1 MLAVFGSSRK
11 GDRVN
16 ICRLLLI
23 GVLPCLALLGQTALK
38 PGFDVNAMDKSVNP
52 CEDFYKY
59 ACGNWIAANPVPA
72 DQSVWGR
79 FSVLAERNRTILK
92 DILETSTAKATRT
105 PVEQKIGDYYA
116 ACMDERGIEAKGI
129 APLNPELARIRAMTD
144 KSTLAEEIVRLHKVG
159 AHVLFSF
166 GSGQD
171 AKNSS
176 EVIAQAAQGG
186 LSLPDRDYYLR
197 EDAKSAELRKQYVA
211 HVQKMM
217 ELMGHTAEQA
227 VAEAKAVLAIETALA
242 KGSLDRVSLRDP
254 KKRYNRISVKGF
266 AALTPSFH
274 MTKYLAGIGAP
285 PVESLNVVTPQF
297 FKTLETMIDQ
307 SSLDDLKTY
316 LTWHYVTVSVH
327 MMPAAFV
334 EENFQFFGKTLT
346 GTQQMR
352 VRWKRCVE
360 AVDGDLGEAL
370 GQKYVEL
377 TFGAEGKERTL
388 KMVHALE
395 AAMEKDINALT
406 WMTPATKKKALEKL
420 HTVANKIGYPETWK
434 TYSDLAVR
442 KDDAL
447 GNSLRAN
454 EWQRKEILAKI
465 GKPVDYKEW
474 FMSPPTVNAYY
485 NPAQNNI
492 NFPAGILQPPFYDN
506 KLDDAVNFGAIGAV
520 IGHELT
526 HGFDDQGRQYD
537 PKGNLSDWWTEED
550 AKEFK
555 ERASCVDRQYS
566 GYTAIGDLKL
576 NGKLTLGEN
585 VADNGGLRI
594 AYMAF
599 MDTLANKTVPKVE
612 GFTPEQRLFLGWGQ
626 IWCINTKEEASRLR
640 ALTDPHSPGQYRAN
654 GTVSNMPEFQQ
665 AFGCTQG
672 QPMVRENACRV
683 W

>member
-1 MLAVFGSSRK
+1 MK
-11 GDRVN
+11 GAFVK
-16 ICRLLLI
+16 IWIVSLL
-23 GVLPCLALLGQTALK
+23 VALPCLAQTSLK
-38 PGFDVNAMDKSVNP
+38 PGFDVNAMDTRVNP

-92 DILETSTAKATRT
+92 DILETSTAKTTRT

-129 APLNPELARIRAMTD
+129 GPLKPELARITAIAD
-144 KSTLAEEIVRLHKVG
+144 KTAIAEEVVRLHKVG
-159 AHVLFSF
+159 ARVLFSF

-197 EDAKSAELRKQYVA
+197 EDAKSVELRKQYVA
-211 HVQKMM
+211 HVQKML
-217 ELMGHTAEQA
+217 ELMGHPTEQA
-227 VAEAKAVLAIETALA
+227 SAEARAVMAIETALA

-254 KKRYNRISVKGF
+254 KKRYNRINVADF
-266 AALTPSFH
+266 TALTPSFQ

-285 PVESLNVVTPQF
+285 PMASLNVITTQF
-297 FKTLETMIDQ
+297 FTMLDATIQ
-307 SSLDDLKTY
+307 AASLDDLKTY
-316 LTWHYVTVSVH
+316 MMWHYLTVSVS

-334 EENFQFFGKTLT
+334 DENFQFFGKTLT
-346 GTQQMR
+346 GTQEMR
-352 VRWKRCVE
+352 ARWKRCVE

-377 TFGAEGKERTL
+377 TFGTEGKERTL

-395 AAMEKDINALT
+395 AAMEKDINALA
-406 WMTPATKKKALEKL
+406 WMTPVTKKKALEKL
-420 HTVANKIGYPETWK
+420 HTVANKIGYPEKWK
-434 TYSDLAVR
+434 NYSDMAIR

-454 EWQRKEILAKI
+454 EWQRKESLAKI
-465 GKPVDYKEW
+465 GKPVDYQEW

-566 GYTAIGDLKL
+566 GYTAVGDLKV

-599 MDTLANKTVPKVE
+599 MDTLANKTLPKVD

-626 IWCINTKEEASRLR
+626 IWCINSKDEASRLR
-640 ALTDPHSPGQYRAN
+640 ALTDPHSPGRYRVN
-654 GTVSNMPEFQQ
+654 GTVSNMPEFQK
-665 AFGCTQG
+665 AFSCTQG

>member
-1 MLAVFGSSRK
+1 
-11 GDRVN
+11 
-16 ICRLLLI
+16 
-23 GVLPCLALLGQTALK
+23 
-38 PGFDVNAMDKSVNP
+38 
-52 CEDFYKY
+52 
-59 ACGNWIAANPVPA
+59 
-72 DQSVWGR
+72 
-79 FSVLAERNRTILK
+79 
-92 DILETSTAKATRT
+92 
-105 PVEQKIGDYYA
+105 
-116 ACMDERGIEAKGI
+116 
-129 APLNPELARIRAMTD
+129 
-144 KSTLAEEIVRLHKVG
+144 
-159 AHVLFSF
+159 
-166 GSGQD
+166 
-171 AKNSS
+171 
-176 EVIAQAAQGG
+176 
-186 LSLPDRDYYLR
+186 
-197 EDAKSAELRKQYVA
+197 
-211 HVQKMM
+211 
-217 ELMGHTAEQA
+217 
-227 VAEAKAVLAIETALA
+227 
-242 KGSLDRVSLRDP
+242 
-254 KKRYNRISVKGF
+254 
-266 AALTPSFH
+266 
-274 MTKYLAGIGAP
+274 
-285 PVESLNVVTPQF
+285 
-297 FKTLETMIDQ
+297 MIDQ
-307 SSLDDLKTY
+307 TSLDDLKAY

-334 EENFQFFGKTLT
+334 DENFQFFGKTLT

-377 TFGAEGKERTL
+377 TFGVEGKERTL

-406 WMTPATKKKALEKL
+406 WMTPVTKKKALEKL
-420 HTVANKIGYPETWK
+420 HTVANKIGYPEKWK

-454 EWQRKEILAKI
+454 EWQRKESLAKI

-555 ERASCVDRQYS
+555 ERASCVDKQYS

-640 ALTDPHSPGQYRAN
+640 ALTDPHSPGQYRVN
-654 GTVSNMPEFQQ
+654 GTVSNMPEFQK
-665 AFGCTQG
+665 AFACTQG

>member
-1 MLAVFGSSRK
+1 
-11 GDRVN
+11 VN
-16 ICRLLLI
+16 ISRLLLAG
-23 GVLPCLALLGQTALK
+23 GVSCLGLLGQTSIK

-52 CEDFYKY
+52 CVDFYKY
-59 ACGNWIAANPVPA
+59 ACGNWIANNPVPA
-72 DQSVWGR
+72 DQSSWGR
-79 FSVLAERNRTILK
+79 FNVLAERNRTILK
-92 DILETSTAKATRT
+92 DILETSTAKTTRT

-129 APLNPELARIRAMTD
+129 APLKPEFAKIAAISDKAALAD
-144 KSTLAEEIVRLHKVG
+144 EIVRLHKVG
-159 AHVLFSF
+159 AAVLFAF

-176 EVIAQAAQGG
+176 EVIAQATQGG
-186 LSLPDRDYYLR
+186 LSLPERDYYLR
-197 EDAKSAELRKQYVA
+197 EDAKSVELRKQFVA

-217 ELMGHTAEQA
+217 ELLGHPPEQA
-227 VAEAKAVLAIETALA
+227 ATEAKAILAIETSLA

-254 KKRYNRISVKGF
+254 NKRYNRMSVKDL
-266 AALTPSFH
+266 AALTPSFQL
-274 MTKYLAGIGAP
+274 TKYISEIGAP
-285 PVESLNVVTPQF
+285 PLESLNVISPQF
-297 FKTLETMIDQ
+297 FKTLETTINET
-307 SSLDDLKTY
+307 SLDDLKTY
-316 LTWHYVTVSVH
+316 LTWHYVTVSVN
-327 MMPAAFV
+327 MLPAAFV
-334 EENFQFFGKTLT
+334 NENFQFFGKTLT
-346 GTQQMR
+346 GAQEMR
-352 VRWKRCVE
+352 ARWKRCVQ

-377 TFGAEGKERTL
+377 TFGTEGKERTL

-395 AAMEKDINALT
+395 AAMEKDIKALT
-406 WMTPATKKKALEKL
+406 WMTPATKEKALEKL
-420 HTVANKIGYPETWK
+420 HAIANKIGYPEKWK
-434 TYSDLAVR
+434 TYSDLTIR

-454 EWQRKEILAKI
+454 DWQKQERMAKI

-485 NPAQNNI
+485 SPTQNNI

-506 KLDDAVNFGAIGAV
+506 KLDDAVNFGGIGAV

-526 HGFDDQGRQYD
+526 HGFDDQGRQFD
-537 PKGNLSDWWTEED
+537 PKGNLKDWWTEED

-555 ERASCVDRQYS
+555 ERASCVDKQYS
-566 GYTAIGDLKL
+566 GYTAVGDLKL

-594 AYMAF
+594 AYMAL

-626 IWCINTKEEASRLR
+626 IWCTNQKEEATRMR
-640 ALTDPHSPGQYRAN
+640 TLTDPHSPGWFRVN
-654 GTVSNMPEFQQ
+654 GTVSNMPEFQK
-665 AFGCTQG
+665 AFSCTQG

>member
-1 MLAVFGSSRK
+1 MK
-11 GDRVN
+11 
-16 ICRLLLI
+16 ICRL
-23 GVLPCLALLGQTALK
+23 VLLGVSACIGLMAQTGLK

-59 ACGNWIAANPVPA
+59 ACGNWLTANPVPA

-79 FSVLAERNRTILK
+79 FSLLAERNRTILK
-92 DILETSTAKATRT
+92 DILETSTAKTTRT

-129 APLNPELARIRAMTD
+129 APLKPELAKIAALTEKTAIAD
-144 KSTLAEEIVRLHKVG
+144 EVVRLHKAG
-159 AHVLFSF
+159 ARVLFSF

-176 EVIAQAAQGG
+176 EVIAQAGQGG
-186 LSLPDRDYYLR
+186 LSLPDCDYYLR
-197 EDAKSAELRKQYVA
+197 DDAKSVKLREQFVA

-217 ELMGHTAEQA
+217 ELMGHSAEQSA
-227 VAEAKAVLAIETALA
+227 TEAKAVLAIETSLA

-254 KKRYNRISVKGF
+254 NKRYNRITVQEL
-266 AALTPSFH
+266 AALTPSFQ
-274 MTKYLAGIGAP
+274 MKKYLAEIGAP
-285 PVESLNVVTPQF
+285 VLTSLNVITPAF
-297 FKTLETMIDQ
+297 FKTLESTINET
-307 SSLDDLKTY
+307 SLEDLKTY
-316 LTWHYVTVSVH
+316 LTWHYVLVSVS

-334 EENFQFFGKTLT
+334 EENFQFFGKTLN

-377 TFGAEGKERTL
+377 TFGTEGKERTL

-395 AAMEKDINALT
+395 AAMERDINTLS
-406 WMTPATKKKALEKL
+406 WMTAVTKKKALEKL
-420 HTVANKIGYPETWK
+420 HSVANKIGYPEKWK
-434 TYSDLAVR
+434 TYSDLAIR
-442 KDDAL
+442 KNDAL
-447 GNSLRAN
+447 GNSLRSN
-454 EWQRKEILAKI
+454 EWQRNETLAKI

-537 PKGNLSDWWTEED
+537 LKGNVADWWTEED

-566 GYTAIGDLKL
+566 GYAVGDLKL

-594 AYMAF
+594 AYMAL
-599 MDTLANKTVPKVE
+599 MDTLANKTVPKMD

-640 ALTDPHSPGQYRAN
+640 ALTDPHSPGQYRVN
-654 GTVSNMPEFQQ
+654 GTVSNMPEFQK
-665 AFGCTQG
+665 AFSCTQG

>member
-1 MLAVFGSSRK
+1 MKL
-11 GDRVN
+11 
-16 ICRLLLI
+16 CRFLLL
-23 GVLPCLALLGQTALK
+23 GGLPCLALVGQTSLK
-38 PGFDVNAMDKSVNP
+38 SGFDVNSIDKSVNP
-52 CEDFYKY
+52 CQDFYKY

-79 FSVLAERNRTILK
+79 FSVLAERNRAILK
-92 DILETSTAKATRT
+92 DILEKSMEKTTPTSA
-105 PVEQKIGDYYA
+105 EQKIGDYYF
-116 ACMDERGIEAKGI
+116 ACMDERGIEEKGI
-129 APLNPELARIRAMTD
+129 SPLNPELAKIAALLD
-144 KSTLAEEIVRLHKVG
+144 KSALAEEIIRLHKVG

-197 EDAKSAELRKQYVA
+197 EDAKSVELRRKYVT

-217 ELMGHTAEQA
+217 ELMGHPADQAE
-227 VAEAKAVLAIETALA
+227 AEAKAVLVIETALA

-254 KKRYNRISVKGF
+254 KKRYNRINVADF
-266 AALTPSFH
+266 VALTPSFQ

-285 PVESLNVVTPQF
+285 PMTSLNVVTPQF
-297 FKTLETMIDQ
+297 FTTLEAMIKE
-307 SSLDDLKTY
+307 SSLIDLKTY
-316 LTWHYVTVSVH
+316 LTWHYMTLSVS

-334 EENFQFFGKTLT
+334 NENFQFFGKILT
-346 GTQQMR
+346 GTEEMR

-360 AVDGDLGEAL
+360 SVDGDLGEAL

-406 WMTPATKKKALEKL
+406 WMTPVTKTKALEKL
-420 HTVANKIGYPETWK
+420 HAVTNKIGYPEKWK
-434 TYSDLAVR
+434 TYSDMVIR

-454 EWQRKEILAKI
+454 EWQRKETLAKI

-526 HGFDDQGRQYD
+526 HGFDDQGRQYNA
-537 PKGNLSDWWTEED
+537 KGNLSDWWTEDD

-555 ERASCVDRQYS
+555 ERASCVDLQYS

-599 MDTLANKTVPKVE
+599 MDTLANKAAPKLD

-626 IWCINTKEEASRLR
+626 IWCMNTKEEASRLR
-640 ALTDPHSPGQYRAN
+640 ALTDPHSPGQYRVN
-654 GTVSNMPEFQQ
+654 GTVSNMPEFQK
-665 AFGCTQG
+665 AFSCTQA

>member
-1 MLAVFGSSRK
+1 MEK
-11 GDRVN
+11 TT
-16 ICRLLLI
+16 
-23 GVLPCLALLGQTALK
+23 P
-38 PGFDVNAMDKSVNP
+38 
-52 CEDFYKY
+52 
-59 ACGNWIAANPVPA
+59 
-72 DQSVWGR
+72 
-79 FSVLAERNRTILK
+79 
-92 DILETSTAKATRT
+92 TSA
-105 PVEQKIGDYYA
+105 EQKIGDYYF
-116 ACMDERGIEAKGI
+116 ACMDERGIEEKGI
-129 APLNPELARIRAMTD
+129 SPLNPELAKIAALLD
-144 KSTLAEEIVRLHKVG
+144 KSALAEEIIRLHKVG

-197 EDAKSAELRKQYVA
+197 EDAKSVELRRKYVT

-217 ELMGHTAEQA
+217 ELMGHPADQAE
-227 VAEAKAVLAIETALA
+227 AEAKAVLVIETALA

-254 KKRYNRISVKGF
+254 KKRYNRINVADF
-266 AALTPSFH
+266 VALTPSFQ

-285 PVESLNVVTPQF
+285 PMTSLNVVTPHF
-297 FKTLETMIDQ
+297 FTTLEATIKE
-307 SSLDDLKTY
+307 SSLIDLKTY
-316 LTWHYVTVSVH
+316 LTWHYMTLSVS

-334 EENFQFFGKTLT
+334 NENFQFFGKILT
-346 GTQQMR
+346 GTEEIR

-360 AVDGDLGEAL
+360 SVDGDLGEAL

-406 WMTPATKKKALEKL
+406 WMTPVTKTKALEKL
-420 HTVANKIGYPETWK
+420 HAVTNKIGYPEKWK
-434 TYSDLAVR
+434 TYSDMVIR

-454 EWQRKEILAKI
+454 EWQRKETLAKI

-526 HGFDDQGRQYD
+526 HGFDDQGRQYNA
-537 PKGNLSDWWTEED
+537 KGNLSDWWTEDD

-555 ERASCVDRQYS
+555 ERASCVDLQYS

-599 MDTLANKTVPKVE
+599 MDTLANKAAPKLD

-626 IWCINTKEEASRLR
+626 IWCMNTKEEASRLR
-640 ALTDPHSPGQYRAN
+640 ALTDPHSPGQYRVN
-654 GTVSNMPEFQQ
+654 GTVSNMPEFQK
-665 AFGCTQG
+665 AFSCTQA

>member
-1 MLAVFGSSRK
+1 MKL
-11 GDRVN
+11 
-16 ICRLLLI
+16 CRLILLS
-23 GVLPCLALLGQTALK
+23 VLPCLALVGQTPLK
-38 PGFDVNAMDKSVNP
+38 TGFDVNSMDKSVNP
-52 CEDFYKY
+52 CQDFYKY

-79 FSVLAERNRTILK
+79 FSVLAERNRAILK
-92 DILETSTAKATRT
+92 DILETSIEKTSPT
-105 PVEQKIGDYYA
+105 PAEQKIGDYYF
-116 ACMDERGIEAKGI
+116 ACMDERGIEEKGI
-129 APLNPELARIRAMTD
+129 SPLNPELAKIAALLD
-144 KSTLAEEIVRLHKVG
+144 KSALAEEIVRLHKVG

-197 EDAKSAELRKQYVA
+197 EDAKSVELRRKYVT

-217 ELMGHTAEQA
+217 ELVGHPADQAE
-227 VAEAKAVLAIETALA
+227 AEAKAVLVIETALA

-254 KKRYNRISVKGF
+254 KKRYNRIGVADF
-266 AALTPSFH
+266 VALTPSFQ

-285 PVESLNVVTPQF
+285 SMASLNVVTPQF
-297 FKTLETMIDQ
+297 FTTLEATIKE
-307 SSLDDLKTY
+307 SSLNDLKTY
-316 LTWHYVTVSVH
+316 LTWHYLTVSVS

-334 EENFQFFGKTLT
+334 NENFQFFGKILT
-346 GTQQMR
+346 GTEEMR

-395 AAMEKDINALT
+395 SAMEKDINALT
-406 WMTPATKKKALEKL
+406 WMTPVTKRKALEKL
-420 HTVANKIGYPETWK
+420 HAVTNKIGYPEKWK
-434 TYSDLAVR
+434 SYSDMVIR

-454 EWQRKEILAKI
+454 EWQRKETLAKI

-526 HGFDDQGRQYD
+526 HGFDDQGRQYNA
-537 PKGNLSDWWTEED
+537 KGNLSDWWTEDD

-555 ERASCVDRQYS
+555 ERASCVDLQYS

-599 MDTLANKTVPKVE
+599 MDTLANKTAPKLD

-626 IWCINTKEEASRLR
+626 IWCMNMKEEASRFR
-640 ALTDPHSPGQYRAN
+640 ALTDPHSPGQYRVN
-654 GTVSNMPEFQQ
+654 GTVSNMPEFQK
-665 AFGCTQG
+665 AFACTQG